1 MFALVYL
8 NQDENVNR
16 FKTRIYSLPKSI
28 IKNYNV
34 TNNEKSFYDQ
44 VIDSNIKRYEEIK
57 KLTTDQGEDYTTGSI
72 ITD

>member
-1 MFALVYL
+1 MFALVYS

-34 TNNEKSFYDQ
+34 TNNEKNFYDQ
-44 VIDSNIKRYEEIK
+44 VIDSNIKRYEEIR

>member
-34 TNNEKSFYDQ
+34 TNNEKNFYDQ
-44 VIDSNIKRYEEIK
+44 VIDSNIKRYEKIR

>member
-34 TNNEKSFYDQ
+34 TNNEKNFYDQ
-44 VIDSNIKRYEEIK
+44 VIDSNIKRYEEIR
-57 KLTTDQGEDYTTGSI
+57 KLTTDQGEDYSTGSI

>member
-34 TNNEKSFYDQ
+34 TNNEKNFYDQ
-44 VIDSNIKRYEEIK
+44 VIDSDIKRYEEIK

>member
-1 MFALVYL
+1 MFALVYS

-28 IKNYNV
+28 IKNCNV
-34 TNNEKSFYDQ
+34 TKNKKKLYDQ
-44 VIDSNIKRYEEIK
+44 AIDSNIKRYEEIRE
-57 KLTTDQGEDYTTGSI
+57 LITDQGEDYTTGCI

>member
-34 TNNEKSFYDQ
+34 TNNEKNFYDQ

>member
-34 TNNEKSFYDQ
+34 TNNEKNFYDQ
-44 VIDSNIKRYEEIK
+44 VIDSNIKRYEEIR

>member
-1 MFALVYL
+1 MFALVYS

-34 TNNEKSFYDQ
+34 TNNEKNFYDQ
-44 VIDSNIKRYEEIK
+44 VIDSNIKRYEEIR
-57 KLTTDQGEDYTTGSI
+57 KLTTDPGEDYTTGCI

>member
-34 TNNEKSFYDQ
+34 TNNEKNFYDQ
-44 VIDSNIKRYEEIK
+44 VIDSNIKRYEEIR
-57 KLTTDQGEDYTTGSI
+57 KLTTDQGEDYTTGNI